1 MAERDPYITKMEAKL
16 EEMDAELQKLKA
28 KAKGKGAE
36 AEMQFNDLV
45 AEYEQKK
52 AVVEKDVAELRSSGE
67 SAAKDLKEGAD
78 RALGELT
85 AAYEKAKSR
94 FS

>member
-1 MAERDPYITKMEAKL
+1 MAGSDPYITKMEAKL
-16 EEMDAELQKLKA
+16 EEMDAELQKIKA
-28 KAKGKGAE
+28 RAKGKGAD
-36 AEMQFNDLV
+36 AEMQFNDLEK
-45 AEYEQKK
+45 EYEQKK
-52 AVVEKDVAELRSSGE
+52 AVMEKNVAELRSSGE
-67 SAAKDLKEGAD
+67 SAAEDLKEGAD